1 MDSTVWRTDDSVR
14 RVPAHRFI
22 SAEAIASSA
31 FEGTHCS
38 QRRMVPLGES
48 SVKNLLDREP
58 RQWGP

>member
-31 FEGTHCS
+31 FEERIVVSAGWCRS
-38 QRRMVPLGES
+38 GSRP
-48 SVKNLLDREP
+48 
-58 RQWGP
+58 